1 MFLVISISVQFFLS
15 IILFCGGGGHGVDI
29 LEFTSIVTSY
39 LLHSEGEFILISLHD
54 LLDGGTSKSDLFH
67 NEK

>member
-1 MFLVISISVQFFLS
+1 VCVW
-15 IILFCGGGGHGVDI
+15 GGGGRHGVDI

-67 NEK
+67 NEKIDR